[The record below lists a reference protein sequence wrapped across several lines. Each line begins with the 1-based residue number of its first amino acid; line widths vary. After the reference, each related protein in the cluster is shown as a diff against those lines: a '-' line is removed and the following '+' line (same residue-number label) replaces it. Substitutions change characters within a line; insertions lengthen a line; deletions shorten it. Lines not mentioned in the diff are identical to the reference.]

1 MIITEIKSQVQFW
14 RLANQTM
21 PYFFEWK
28 WKQKC
33 WHSLRCQSC
42 PGFMNLMFM
51 DIEVNDL
58 KKATVEGY
66 IVISLFLIST
76 VSPTCFLIF
85 LCFHCS
91 ITVVVGN
98 TPSSDPSGR
107 LILLPKA
114 SAQDS
119 GLSGSK
125 RAKKKSDHK
134 VGSLVE
140 AEVNYF
146 HFRT

>member
-1 MIITEIKSQVQFW
+1 
-14 RLANQTM
+14 
-21 PYFFEWK
+21 
-28 WKQKC
+28 
-33 WHSLRCQSC
+33 
-42 PGFMNLMFM
+42 MNLMFT
-51 DIEVNDL
+51 DIVVNDTKKPLL
-58 KKATVEGY
+58 KDT
-66 IVISLFLIST
+66 VISLFLIST
-76 VSPTCFLIF
+76 VSPNCFLIF